1 MMRLIYYYF
10 CLRYIRA
17 CVCAFASVF
26 FPFDPLHCLVIHAVS
41 SSSFIYVCAAFSQ
54 ICSRPINL
62 ITHKCYKW
70 HSHSRIPKHEK
81 KKEKQRKEKCGNEP
95 KQSTE
100 LFLSLAPPQFTLSM
114 YYKIRQASQTKPAHS
129 HLSICSILCIR

>member
-10 CLRYIRA
+10 CLRYI
-17 CVCAFASVF
+17 CAFASVF

-100 LFLSLAPPQFTLSM
+100 LFLSLAPPQLTLSM